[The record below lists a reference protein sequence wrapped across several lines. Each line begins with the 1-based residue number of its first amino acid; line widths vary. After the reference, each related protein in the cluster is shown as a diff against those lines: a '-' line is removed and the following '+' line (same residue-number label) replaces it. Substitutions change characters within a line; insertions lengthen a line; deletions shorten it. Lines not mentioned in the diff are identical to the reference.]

1 MVFWGSEVVVRVLVA
16 NKFWYR
22 RGGVERVMF
31 DEIEWLEAAGHQ
43 VAHFSTAH
51 PMNQPSPWS
60 DYFAPYLELGVD
72 GRLSASEKALAA
84 ARLFYNREAA
94 RRFTRLLDD
103 FRPDVVHVHNI
114 HRHISPSIVMVAH
127 RKGVP
132 VVHTLHEYHAV
143 CPSDLLLRD
152 DLSVCQPP
160 RCGGANYLPCVRYRC
175 VRGSLTGS
183 ALSALETY
191 WRNRVLNYP
200 ALVDAFIS
208 PSAFLASVLDKNGWR
223 GRPVRVLPNAVP
235 VGEVGEAGDYF
246 VYAGRLSRE
255 KGVPAAIA
263 AAAQAG
269 VELVVAGEGPLG
281 ERLRATAPANVRFT
295 GRLPGEQVDELL
307 RHALAAVVP
316 SESLETFGLAAL
328 EAMAVGRPVIAAR
341 IGAIPE
347 LVRDG
352 VDGILVE
359 PGDAGGF
366 AQALRRLHADRST
379 ADSMGAA
386 ARQRVSEAFSPAMH
400 LEGLLATYQ
409 AVRR

>member
-1 MVFWGSEVVVRVLVA
+1 LVA
-16 NKFWYR
+16 DKFWYR
-22 RGGVERVMF
+22 RGGTERVIF

-114 HRHISPSIVMVAH
+114 HRHISPSIVMVAQ

-175 VRGSLTGS
+175 VRGSLAGS
-183 ALSALETY
+183 ALSALEIF
-191 WRNRVLNYP
+191 WRNRVLDYP
-200 ALVDAFIS
+200 ALVDTFIS
-208 PSAFLASVLDKNGWR
+208 PSAFLASVLDRSGWR
-223 GRPVRVLPNAVP
+223 RRPVRVLPNAVP
-235 VGEVGEAGDYF
+235 VGDVGEAGDYF

-255 KGVPAAIA
+255 KGVQTAVA

-269 VELVVAGEGPLG
+269 VELIVAGDGPLG
-281 ERLRATAPANVRFT
+281 EQLRAAAPASVRFT
-295 GRLPGEQVDELL
+295 GRLPGEQLDELL

-316 SESLETFGLAAL
+316 SDCFENAPLAVL

-341 IGAIPE
+341 TGGIPE

-359 PGDAGGF
+359 PGDVESLG
-366 AQALRRLHADRST
+366 QALRRLHADRST

-386 ARQRVSEAFSPAMH
+386 ARQRVSEAFSPARH
-400 LEGLLATYQ
+400 LDGLLATYE
-409 AVRR
+409 AVRQ